1 MRAHWKK
8 YRLKFRHPAGTSRGT
23 LYHRDLWFLFL
34 TRNGVTGIGEC
45 APLPGLGLDN
55 IDEIETRL
63 EQLCAR
69 PDWHI
74 NNLRSLVYFPSLRFA
89 LEMAQLDLEHGG
101 RGRYFPARDKTALD
115 INGLIW
121 MGDADFMR
129 AQIDEKL
136 SAGWRCIKIKIG
148 GLDFAR
154 ELEML
159 QQIRQRHGPDELE
172 LRLDANGAFTR
183 NNVRQRLQQLAEFR
197 PHSIEQ
203 PVAAGQWDVMA
214 EICRDPPIPI
224 ALDEELLP
232 LVSFKKQ
239 VEMLDWVMP
248 QYLVLK
254 PGLLGGFAA
263 SRRWIELAEERGIG
277 CWVTSA
283 LESNVGLDAI
293 YQWTQSLSL
302 KGFQGLGTGQLFN
315 NNLPSPL
322 SMRIKNGQLSRH
334 SSPIWDEIHRCMVE
348 WLHPSPTI
356 GLQTSGSTGAPR
368 KVIMKKSWMKSSARL
383 TAGAFALKRGER
395 ALLCLSPQF
404 IAGRMMLVRA
414 MHLGLDLEVVEP
426 SSDPLAEICGEI
438 DFAAMT
444 PRQLSC
450 SIARGRLEK
459 VKTLL
464 VGGAQVSP
472 VLAKQVQML
481 KTRVFE
487 SWGMTETVSH
497 VAIRPLN
504 GACKSDCF
512 SALPGIRFSQDER
525 GCLVVQAN
533 HLGGEAIVTNDIVE
547 LLSHQRFRWLG
558 RYDNV
563 INSGGVKIFPERIE
577 QKLATCL
584 AARQFYITAT
594 ADELLGQKVVLL
606 IEGEPFPL
614 PQGIWSSLAKYEK
627 PREVRFLSKFSRTES
642 GKIIR
647 GGIE

>member
-1 MRAHWKK
+1 MQAHWKK
-8 YRLKFRHPAGTSRGT
+8 YRLKFRHPAGTSRGI
-23 LYHRDLWFLFL
+23 LHHRDLWFLFL

-45 APLPGLGLDN
+45 APLPGLSLDN

-63 EQLCAR
+63 EQLCTC
-69 PDWHI
+69 PDWYI
-74 NNLRSLVYFPSLRFA
+74 NNLKSLVHFPSLRFA

-101 RGRYFPARDKTALD
+101 SGRYFPARDKTALN

-121 MGDADFMR
+121 MGDSDFMR

-159 QQIRQRHGPDELE
+159 QQIRRQHGPDELE

-183 NNVRQRLQQLAEFR
+183 KNVRQRLQQLAEFH

-203 PVAAGQWDVMA
+203 PVAAGQWDLMA
-214 EICRDPPIPI
+214 EICRDSPIPI

-232 LVSFKKQ
+232 LVSPEEQ
-239 VEMLDWVMP
+239 AEMLNRVAP

-263 SRRWIELAEERGIG
+263 SRRWIELAKERGIG
-277 CWVTSA
+277 WWVTSA

-293 YQWTQSLSL
+293 CQWTQSLSPE
-302 KGFQGLGTGQLFN
+302 GHQGLGTGQLFH

-322 SMRIKNGQLSRH
+322 SMRIKSGQLSRRT
-334 SSPIWDEIHRCMVE
+334 SPIWGEIHRCMVE

-356 GLQTSGSTGAPR
+356 GLQTSGSTGLPR
-368 KVIMKKSWMKSSARL
+368 KIAMKKSWMENSARL
-383 TAGAFALKRGER
+383 TAEVFDLKRGDT
-395 ALLCLSPQF
+395 ALLCLPPQF

-414 MHLGLDLEVVEP
+414 MHLGLELEVTEP
-426 SSDPLAEICGEI
+426 SSDPLAAIRREI

-444 PRQLSC
+444 PLQLSQ
-450 SIARGRLEK
+450 SITQGRLEK

-472 VLAKQVQML
+472 ALIKQTQLL

-487 SWGMTETVSH
+487 TWGMTETASH
-497 VAIRPLN
+497 IAIRPLN
-504 GACKSDCF
+504 GVHKSDCF
-512 SALPGIRFSQDER
+512 SALPGVRFSQDER
-525 GCLVVQAN
+525 GCLVIQAD
-533 HLGGEAIVTNDIVE
+533 HLGGEAIATNDVVE
-547 LLSHQRFRWLG
+547 LLHHRAFRWLG

-563 INSGGVKIFPERIE
+563 INSGSVKIFPELIE
-577 QKLATCL
+577 QKLAPHL

-594 ADELLGQKVVLL
+594 ADEALGQKVVLL

-614 PQGIWSSLAKYEK
+614 PQEAWDSLAKYEK
-627 PREVRFLSKFSRTES
+627 PREIRFINRFSCTES

-647 GGIE
+647 GRIE